1 MDNNRQ
7 QAGGVKDSRKWSTLV
22 FVDEWVT
29 AVNEDGGFGSWK
41 WAVSRQPG
49 DVIGILEGSGHKT

>member
-1 MDNNRQ
+1 M
-7 QAGGVKDSRKWSTLV
+7 KDSRKWSTLV